1 MNTKSKSIKIISIIV
16 ILLLFIIVVFLL
28 AYQNKIKSTSSTAI
42 NNIEIIQG
50 LQNEIKISLNEDFVY
65 GSIAGDVIV
74 DRISKKLSYISDY
87 IISVDEIYND
97 ISSTKII
104 DDYISEN
111 TNFTNWNDYKQYL
124 NNDYFVANTPEES
137 ANQLA
142 QWNGY
147 SSADEYF
154 ASQKVEENDLTVS
167 DIKYVSSNDKY
178 KVTGTVTNNTL
189 HIAYF
194 IKVKI
199 SLVDGNETVLNTDN
213 TYACGDEGLASGE
226 STTFECYVDKVDGVA
241 DVKAVVYEYQ

>member
-16 ILLLFIIVVFLL
+16 ILLLLIIVVFLL
-28 AYQNKIKSTSSTAI
+28 TYQNKIKSTSSTAI

-50 LQNEIKISLNEDFVY
+50 LQSEIKTSLNEDFVY

-74 DRISKKLSYISDY
+74 DRITKKLSYISDY

-97 ISSTKII
+97 TSSTKII

-111 TNFTNWNDYKQYL
+111 TNFTNWSDYKQYL
-124 NNDYFVANTPEES
+124 NKNYFVANTPEES

-142 QWNGY
+142 QGNGY
-147 SSADEYF
+147 SSSDEYF
-154 ASQKVEENDLTVS
+154 VSQKVEEDDLTVS
-167 DIKYVSSNDKY
+167 DIEYVSSNDKY
-178 KVTGTVTNNTL
+178 KVTGTVTNNTSYT
-189 HIAYF
+189 AYF

-199 SLVDGNETVLNTDN
+199 SLVDENGTVLNTDN

-226 STTFECYVDKVDGVA
+226 STTFECYVDKVD
-241 DVKAVVYEYQ
+241 DVDNVKVVIYEYQ

>member
-1 MNTKSKSIKIISIIV
+1 MNNKSKQLKIICIV
-16 ILLLFIIVVFLL
+16 IILFSSIGTVYFLQ
-28 AYQNKIKSTSSTAI
+28 YQNKIKNMSSIAI
-42 NNIEIIQG
+42 DNIEIIQG
-50 LQNEIKISLNEDFVY
+50 LENEIKTSLDEEFVY

-74 DRISKKLSYISDY
+74 DRISKKISYISDY

-104 DDYISEN
+104 DDYISKN
-111 TNFTNWNDYKQYL
+111 TNFANWNDYKQYL

-142 QWNGY
+142 QGNSY

-167 DIKYVSSNDKY
+167 NIEYVPSNDKY
-178 KVTGTVTNNTL
+178 KITGIVINNTL
-189 HIAYF
+189 HTAYF

-199 SLVDGNETVLNTDN
+199 SLVDENGTVLNTDN
-213 TYACGDEGLASGE
+213 TYACGDEGLSSGE
-226 STTFECYVDKVDGVA
+226 STTFECYVDKVDGVM
-241 DVKAVVYEYQ
+241 DVKAIIYDYQ

>member
-74 DRISKKLSYISDY
+74 DRISKKLSHISDY

-142 QWNGY
+142 QGNGY

-167 DIKYVSSNDKY
+167 DVKYVSSNDKY

-189 HIAYF
+189 HTAYF

-199 SLVDGNETVLNTDN
+199 SLVDENETVLNTDN
-213 TYACGDEGLASGE
+213 TYACGDEGLANGE
-226 STTFECYVDKVDGVA
+226 SKTFECYVVKVDGVT